1 MIVNPPHFHHDPGHL
16 DEVVGVM
23 RELGGGSGRGTVLAM
38 TELLVLLLVALVML
52 AHWLDPSLFCLCSC
66 PECSGR

>member
-1 MIVNPPHFHHDPGHL
+1 
-16 DEVVGVM
+16 
-23 RELGGGSGRGTVLAM
+23 M